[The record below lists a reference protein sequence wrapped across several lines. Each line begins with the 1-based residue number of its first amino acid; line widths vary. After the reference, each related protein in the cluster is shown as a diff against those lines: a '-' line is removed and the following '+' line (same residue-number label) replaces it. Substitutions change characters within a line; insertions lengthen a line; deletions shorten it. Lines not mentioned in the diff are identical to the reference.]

1 MGHSRFDAEVL
12 AFVGGALPD
21 PPARVLEVGA
31 GKGELA
37 AALRELGHEVL
48 AIDPA
53 GEAPGVDRLPLD
65 RVAEPAASFDA
76 AVAVLS
82 LHHVEPLRESFA
94 TLAQLVRPG
103 GSLVVD
109 EFDVASF
116 DTRAATW
123 WIAQRGA
130 AGGHDHAADPE
141 SLVGGMRSDLHPVS
155 RLHEELSAH
164 FVLGEPERRAY
175 LYRWDL
181 EPGVQEAEE
190 ELIAAGEL
198 PATGVRLTGTRR

>member
-1 MGHSRFDAEVL
+1 LGHSRFDADVL
-12 AFVGGALPD
+12 AFVRGALPD
-21 PPARVLEVGA
+21 APARVLEVGA

-53 GEAPGVDRLPLD
+53 GEAPGVDRLPLN

-94 TLAQLVRPG
+94 TLARLVRQG

-116 DTRAATW
+116 DARAATW
-123 WIAQRGA
+123 WIAQRA
-130 AGGHDHAADPE
+130 AACGDHPADPE
-141 SLVGGMRSDLHPVS
+141 SLVAGLRRDLHPVS

-164 FVLGEPERRAY
+164 FMLGEPERRAY

-181 EPGVQEAEE
+181 EPGVREAEE

-198 PATGVRLTGTRR
+198 PATGVRLVGERR

>member
-1 MGHSRFDAEVL
+1 MGPSRFDADVL
-12 AFVGGALPD
+12 AFVSDALPSA
-21 PPARVLEVGA
+21 PARVLEVGA

-48 AIDPA
+48 AIDPG
-53 GEAPGVDRLPLD
+53 GEAPGVDQLHLH

-94 TLAQLVRPG
+94 TLARLVRRG

-116 DTRAATW
+116 DKRAATW
-123 WIAQRGA
+123 WIAQRA
-130 AGGHDHAADPE
+130 AAEGDHPADPE
-141 SLVGGMRSDLHPVS
+141 SLVGGLHRDLHPVS
-155 RLHEELSAH
+155 LLQEELSRH
-164 FVLGEPERRAY
+164 FLLGEPERRAY

-181 EPGVQEAEE
+181 EPGVREAEE
-190 ELIAAGEL
+190 ALIAAGEL
-198 PATGVRLTGTRR
+198 HATGVRLLGTRR